1 MALTQD
7 FYKEIL
13 EKEKTWII
21 NLQYNLLNIYYLPEL
36 RNFYQEKQ
44 NRLIY
49 ESDLTQ
55 NVLIKSISFTIDKLM
70 DKIDEYLK
78 LNEEGKDV
86 NLQELKN
93 YFLISVL
100 NNDFY
105 YVKKDRLEEIN
116 DSKHNLYELR
126 QKVINENSEDY
137 LDDDFFYTGK
147 RAA

>member
-7 FYKEIL
+7 FYKDIL
-13 EKEKTWII
+13 EKEKSWII

-44 NRLIY
+44 NRLEY
-49 ESDLTQ
+49 EGDLT
-55 NVLIKSISFTIDKLM
+55 NNMLIRSISFTINKLI
-70 DKIDEYLK
+70 DKIDEYIK
-78 LNEEGKDV
+78 QNEEGKEV
-86 NLQELKN
+86 NLQELRN

-100 NNDFY
+100 NNEIY
-105 YVKKDRLEEIN
+105 YIKKDRLEEIN

-126 QKVINENSEDY
+126 QKVINEGSEDY
-137 LDDDFFYTGK
+137 LDDDFFYNGK

>member
-7 FYKEIL
+7 FYKDIL
-13 EKEKTWII
+13 EKEKSWII

-36 RNFYQEKQ
+36 KNFYQEKQ

-49 ESDLTQ
+49 EGDLTG
-55 NVLIKSISFTIDKLM
+55 NMLIRTISFTLDKLM
-70 DKIDEYLK
+70 DKIDEFIK

-86 NLQELKN
+86 DLQELRN

-100 NNDFY
+100 NNDVY
-105 YVKKDRLEEIN
+105 YVIKDRLEEIN
-116 DSKHNLYELR
+116 DSKNNLYELR
-126 QKVINENSEDY
+126 QKVINEGSEDY

-147 RAA
+147 KAA